1 MIIKNFKNY
10 LFEKINLQEIK
21 KHIINTII
29 KTIDKYD
36 LPYFLLGT
44 EVTVDNQDYYI
55 NSFNKKGDTFFLDFD
70 IKAENI
76 KANIV
81 KLNTKLLIAIW
92 EDIEKN
98 NRLEPEYLLETLQ
111 GGYLKSFKA
120 ILIKTKRPIKFDSY
134 IFNEFYANNN
144 EGILKTYNFQNLLF
158 RTHPEA
164 ALSFLESDTKILPTI
179 ISKYNLQEIVDDYE
193 MKQNA
198 KKFNI

>member
-44 EVTVDNQDYYI
+44 KITVDNQDYYI

-70 IKAENI
+70 IEAEN
-76 KANIV
+76 KNVNIV

-92 EDIEKN
+92 EDIKEN

-144 EGILKTYNFQNLLF
+144 EDILKTYNFQNFLF

-193 MKQNA
+193 MRQNA

>member
-44 EVTVDNQDYYI
+44 EITVDYQDYYI

-92 EDIEKN
+92 EDIEEN

-193 MKQNA
+193 MRQNA